1 MKLLKALLFIFLIP
15 SFAAAQTDADPLKR
29 QAIGIE
35 VITAKDFIAAKS
47 TAERKFKV
55 PKNEAVVVTIVY
67 PNSPAFKAGL
77 QPDDLIEKIG
87 ASKTEQPQSST
98 KPLQS
103 LNQEKIST

>member
-1 MKLLKALLFIFLIP
+1 MKRYALLLFLL
-15 SFAAAQTDADPLKR
+15 FANVAHAQSDPLNR
-29 QAIGIE
+29 SAIGVE

-47 TAERKFKV
+47 TAERKFKL

-87 ASKTEQPQSST
+87 AS
-98 KPLQS
+98 LS
-103 LNQEKIST
+103 LIHI